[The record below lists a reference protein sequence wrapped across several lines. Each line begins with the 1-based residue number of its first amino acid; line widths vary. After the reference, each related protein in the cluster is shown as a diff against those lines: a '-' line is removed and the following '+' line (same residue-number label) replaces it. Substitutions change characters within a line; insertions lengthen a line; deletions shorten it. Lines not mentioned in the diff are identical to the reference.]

1 MGLFSGF
8 SIISGVEIIFFVAKF
23 LYKNVAH
30 CRERYGGRDNDKKKF
45 ENEDVVDGNND
56 ETLI

>member
-23 LYKNVAH
+23 LYKGFLH
-30 CRERYGGRDNDKKKF
+30 CKEKYGGKSKI
-45 ENEDVVDGNND
+45 ENEDIKDDNND
-56 ETLI
+56 DTLI